1 MRSAIAVWSI
11 VAAGAGA
18 CTATRPLDAR
28 GSSVSP
34 SSSAPANPGV
44 EPRDAAPHDAGPP
57 PTTVAEI
64 TEALDV
70 PGFLPSVLV
79 LPTTSEPAPVVI
91 VAHGAGGRPEPHC
104 DVYREL
110 VRGRGFILCTR
121 GRTID
126 RLVPEGER
134 GYFYDGH
141 PELAKELRAALGA
154 LVERYGARVD
164 LERSVYAG
172 FSQGAAMGI
181 LALQQ
186 GVAPDAHVGGVLLV
200 EGGWAEWTVALAEKL
215 AKEGVRRV
223 AIVCGRPVCKEE
235 GDRSIG
241 WMERGGLPG
250 KMLYAPGAGHTYGGA
265 VAPLVAE
272 GWRWIV
278 EDDPRWE
285 ARR

>member
-1 MRSAIAVWSI
+1 MRSAVAVLS
-11 VAAGAGA
+11 VVTA
-18 CTATRPLDAR
+18 CSGSSTERPLAPLEASAR
-28 GSSVSP
+28 PEALV
-34 SSSAPANPGV
+34 SAPSAAASAAVENASLEAPG
-44 EPRDAAPHDAGPP
+44 
-57 PTTVAEI
+57 TEI
-64 TEALDV
+64 VEALDV
-70 PGFLPSVLV
+70 AGFLPSVLV
-79 LPTTSEPAPVVI
+79 LPTTTKPAPVVI
-91 VAHGAGGRPEPHC
+91 VAHGAGGRPEPQC
-104 DVYREL
+104 DFYREL

-126 RLVPEGER
+126 RLVAESAR
-134 GYFYDGH
+134 QYFYDGH

-154 LVERYGARVD
+154 LLEKYGARVD

-186 GVAPDAHVGGVLLV
+186 GAAPDARVGGVLLV

-235 GDRSIG
+235 GDRSVG
-241 WMERGGLPG
+241 WMERGGLAS
-250 KMLYAPGAGHTYGGA
+250 KLLYAPGAGHTFGGA

-278 EDDPRWE
+278 EDDPRW
-285 ARR
+285 R